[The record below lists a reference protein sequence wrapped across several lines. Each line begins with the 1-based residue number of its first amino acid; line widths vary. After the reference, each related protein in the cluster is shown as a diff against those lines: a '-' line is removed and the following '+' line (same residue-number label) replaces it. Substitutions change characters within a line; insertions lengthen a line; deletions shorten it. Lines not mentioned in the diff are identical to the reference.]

1 MGYGV
6 IGALQLL
13 VDWSLFVLLTAIGMP
28 VAGGNLA
35 ARVGGACLGFW
46 LNGRYTFA
54 GPEGSRANGRA
65 LWRFALVWLTLTVLS
80 TVAVVAVARWLG
92 LHGAWLAKPLVDAA
106 LAVAGFAA
114 ARWWIYR

>member
-80 TVAVVAVARWLG
+80 TVACTGPGWPSRWSMPRLR
-92 LHGAWLAKPLVDAA
+92 LPASRRR
-106 LAVAGFAA
+106 AGGFIGEG
-114 ARWWIYR
+114 W